1 MTASGVSGS
10 VLVVP
15 DWMLALNRAIMYL
28 VERIVPVPDL
38 FSSDSLRGM
47 AASVEL
53 AVETTKARAELGW
66 APRSMDEALRE
77 VMADEL
83 SRRGKKLP
91 PALAGVHPRLE

>member
-1 MTASGVSGS
+1 MKIKGEHVARVFDVGTLETGAPYIVMEYLHGS
-10 VLVVP
+10 
-15 DWMLALNRAIMYL
+15 
-28 VERIVPVPDL
+28 DL
-38 FSSDSLRGM
+38 SEWLEKHGTL
-47 AASVEL
+47 SVEL